1 MVAAFARLDQ
11 AAIAAEL
18 GKCGRLNTLICL
30 HVSSPGGATM
40 RSIIVLLKT
49 LFMAA
54 CAIALFAFITSKLRG
69 LDRFIPV
76 RRPVVQNGWL

>member
-1 MVAAFARLDQ
+1 
-11 AAIAAEL
+11 
-18 GKCGRLNTLICL
+18 
-30 HVSSPGGATM
+30 M